1 MENEHTIIFNMTKL
15 QQNGGYRACIVCD
28 VRRYLV
34 WISSLISLEQRGVC
48 SPVGVSQRRVAPV
61 LVAHLLANRLHVGDQ
76 SVVDFIRLP
85 VGETVSVRL
94 QLEGSLVRTDVHIDA
109 RRSCIF

>member
-1 MENEHTIIFNMTKL
+1 MENEHTIIFNMIEL
-15 QQNGGYRACIVCD
+15 QQNGGYRASIVYD

-76 SVVDFIRLP
+76 SVVDFVRLP

-94 QLEGSLVRTDVHIDA
+94 QLEGSLERADVHIDA
-109 RRSCIF
+109 RRSHAF

>member
-1 MENEHTIIFNMTKL
+1 MHVVT
-15 QQNGGYRACIVCD
+15 
-28 VRRYLV
+28 
-34 WISSLISLEQRGVC
+34 SLISLEQRGVC

-94 QLEGSLVRTDVHIDA
+94 QLEGSLERADVHIDA
-109 RRSCIF
+109 RRSHAF